1 MAAEMAMRQ
10 EDRRAAVIGCG
21 VVGLTTA
28 RQLQRRG
35 FDVTIYAMAVPPNT
49 TSNMSLA
56 GFTPTSGLVE
66 TGQRTRVWD
75 AQFRRAVEIAY
86 KQLQLLIGP
95 KYGISWTNGYA
106 MLDAPPA
113 NAAAQPVSEPSRPS
127 RPSLLPPEFR
137 TGRVVL
143 GPGDHPF
150 PTPYVSYRPGIRI
163 EPSIYLDQLV
173 EDVRLF
179 GGHIVIRKFD
189 TPQDLMSLEESV
201 IVNCTGLGSYTLF
214 NDRELTPLKG
224 QLTVLVPQPEVDY
237 NTFGGLR
244 RDPSSEGFII
254 HMQPRSDGIILG
266 GTSERGV
273 WSLKPNEEAR
283 RRVVDGHIALFDA
296 MRGLARG
303 TRISSVGS
311 PRPRAACREFFR
323 VELLEGWTLG
333 SRQTRLERTARSRPQ
348 ATPYRL
354 RIHPATTWTSDPRKE
369 HPMAKVRAYALA
381 LTVAGAACAPGSGS
395 VGSANAMDQIA
406 ESYVRLVLAVG
417 EHDTDYVDAYYGP
430 QEWRDEVTSE
440 QLGLPAIAARADTLI
455 ERLRALDPPD
465 QELEGL
471 RYTYLGTQWGR

>member
-1 MAAEMAMRQ
+1 MDRRTLLKTGTMGLLGLGFGGCATGSGRSSSLVLAPVRASWDRVIRTTVGLRPFRPSGFLLRPEKLDAKTVIHNYGHGGSGMSLSWGTGFMAAEMAMRQ

-311 PRPRAACREFFR
+311 PDHVPPVESFF
-323 VELLEGWTLG
+323 
-333 SRQTRLERTARSRPQ
+333 
-348 ATPYRL
+348 
-354 RIHPATTWTSDPRKE
+354 
-369 HPMAKVRAYALA
+369 
-381 LTVAGAACAPGSGS
+381 
-395 VGSANAMDQIA
+395 
-406 ESYVRLVLAVG
+406 
-417 EHDTDYVDAYYGP
+417 
-430 QEWRDEVTSE
+430 
-440 QLGLPAIAARADTLI
+440 GLNS
-455 ERLRALDPPD
+455 
-465 QELEGL
+465 
-471 RYTYLGTQWGR
+471 

>member
-1 MAAEMAMRQ
+1 MDRRNLLKTGTMGFLGLGLGGCATGLGRGGSVALAPVRASWDRVIRTTVGLRPYRPSGFVLRAEKLDAKTIIHNYGHGGSGMSLSWGTGFMAAEMATEQ

-66 TGQRTRVWD
+66 TDQRTRVWD

-86 KQLQLLIGP
+86 EQLQLLIGP

-113 NAAAQPVSEPSRPS
+113 NAAAQPESGATRTSRQA
-127 RPSLLPPEFR
+127 LLPPEVR

-143 GPGDHPF
+143 GPGEHPF
-150 PTPYVSYRPGIRI
+150 PTPYVSYRPSIRI
-163 EPSIYLDQLV
+163 EPSIYLDALV
-173 EDVRLF
+173 EDVLLF
-179 GGHIVIRKFD
+179 GSDIVIRKFD

-244 RDPSSEGFII
+244 RVTLPGGFGI

-273 WSLKPNEEAR
+273 WSLEPNEEAR
-283 RRVVDGHIALFDA
+283 QRVVDGHIELFDA
-296 MRGLARG
+296 MRGLART
-303 TRISSVGS
+303 TRIASVG
-311 PRPRAACREFFR
+311 
-323 VELLEGWTLG
+323 
-333 SRQTRLERTARSRPQ
+333 
-348 ATPYRL
+348 
-354 RIHPATTWTSDPRKE
+354 
-369 HPMAKVRAYALA
+369 
-381 LTVAGAACAPGSGS
+381 
-395 VGSANAMDQIA
+395 
-406 ESYVRLVLAVG
+406 
-417 EHDTDYVDAYYGP
+417 
-430 QEWRDEVTSE
+430 
-440 QLGLPAIAARADTLI
+440 
-455 ERLRALDPPD
+455 PPD
-465 QELEGL
+465 HVPPVESFFGL
-471 RYTYLGTQWGR
+471 NS

>member
-1 MAAEMAMRQ
+1 MDRRTLLKTGTMELLGLGFGGCATGSGRSSSLVLAPVRASWDRVIRTTVGLRPFRPSGFVLRPQKLDAKTVIHDYGHGGAGMSLSWGTGFMAAEMAMRQ

-21 VVGLTTA
+21 VAGLTTA

-56 GFTPTSGLVE
+56 GFTPTSGLME
-66 TGQRTRVWD
+66 TDQRTRVWD

-106 MLDAPPA
+106 MLDAPPP
-113 NAAAQPVSEPSRPS
+113 NAATQPVSEPGRPS

-137 TGRVVL
+137 TERVVL
-143 GPGDHPF
+143 GPGEHPF

-173 EDVRLF
+173 EDVLLF

-244 RDPSSEGFII
+244 RDPSSGGFDI

-311 PRPRAACREFFR
+311 PDHVPPVESFF
-323 VELLEGWTLG
+323 
-333 SRQTRLERTARSRPQ
+333 
-348 ATPYRL
+348 
-354 RIHPATTWTSDPRKE
+354 
-369 HPMAKVRAYALA
+369 
-381 LTVAGAACAPGSGS
+381 
-395 VGSANAMDQIA
+395 
-406 ESYVRLVLAVG
+406 
-417 EHDTDYVDAYYGP
+417 
-430 QEWRDEVTSE
+430 
-440 QLGLPAIAARADTLI
+440 GLNS
-455 ERLRALDPPD
+455 
-465 QELEGL
+465 
-471 RYTYLGTQWGR
+471 